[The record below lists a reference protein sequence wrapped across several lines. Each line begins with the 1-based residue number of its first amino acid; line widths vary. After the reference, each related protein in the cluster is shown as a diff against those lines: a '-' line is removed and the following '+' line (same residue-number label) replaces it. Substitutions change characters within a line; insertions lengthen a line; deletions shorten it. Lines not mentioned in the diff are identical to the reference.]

1 MPISGGNLLQSQL
14 PSECNYLLQANKYKL
29 RILSLS
35 INNLLSSGNPLSVKF
50 ILFLKT
56 LIRLVEVQQ
65 SPLRPR
71 GPLLCWGGW
80 QFQWYHLRLLRL
92 KSLPKALSLESL
104 LVAFR
109 PFHRGSRA
117 VWWRRYPA
125 SSWTCSPFISFLLMW
140 SSAINYCDNFWSPWY
155 LILHS
160 AFYGFDV
167 VESLSGSKKALVPS
181 SSDFLGVLIFTAERV
196 PISGL
201 SNIWRLSC

>member
-1 MPISGGNLLQSQL
+1 ML
-14 PSECNYLLQANKYKL
+14 PSECDYLLQANKYKL
-29 RILSLS
+29 QILSLS

-109 PFHRGSRA
+109 PFHRRLRA

-140 SSAINYCDNFWSPWY
+140 SSVINYCDNFWSPWY
-155 LILHS
+155 LILRSS
-160 AFYGFDV
+160 AFMASMLLDL
-167 VESLSGSKKALVPS
+167 SLVQKKVAEWLRFFVSTRVPY
-181 SSDFLGVLIFTAERV
+181 FRAERV

-201 SNIWRLSC
+201 PIIWRLFG